1 MSFFAAEFFFVLF
14 IKHGGGVFFM
24 HDDDACRLNGVT
36 VRNRQSVYLC
46 GKNTNK
52 VARYVCRHW
61 FVLLCNIIIA

>member
-1 MSFFAAEFFFVLF
+1 MF

-24 HDDDACRLNGVT
+24 HDDDACWLNGVT

-52 VARYVCRHW
+52 VARYVCRFW
-61 FVLLCNIIIA
+61 FDLLYDMIKALLL